1 MRVHKFRDTAA
12 VAIIVLK
19 EMPELYLYILKYI
32 LNNLKNIYK
41 ILKPEGN
48 IH

>member
-19 EMPELYLYILKYI
+19 EMPGLYLYILKYI
-32 LNNLKNIYK
+32 LNDLKNIYK